1 MRKSLPLA
9 LAACRG
15 LLLALA
21 GPASA
26 AGSCA
31 QMKSWL
37 SAGGGASSGLVVM
50 DAETGEVVCAQDA
63 DTPRPLASNTKLFT
77 TAAALSLLGPQTR
90 IPTKVMTDGT
100 VDSAG
105 VLHGSLYLQGGGDPT
120 LGTPAFYDSYLAGLG
135 TNIFALVRQ
144 LKRAGITSVTGR
156 LYGDDTIFD
165 RKRGVLDSG
174 YATSQYIGPLSGL
187 DFNSGFAGNTSSSHF
202 SSEPAKLATQ
212 TLDNSM
218 RHSGIKISPTIAL
231 GRTPAAAKS
240 VAVIRSHPLTQI
252 INTTDVYSDN
262 FFAEMLAKLLGA
274 RIGSAGPPAAGTT
287 VVEDFAAELGSE
299 VHQVDGSGLTRSNEA
314 SPQEVVDLLLGMRR
328 AEVGDEFIQDL
339 ALSGHEGTTAGRM
352 KGTAAYGRCR
362 LKTGTLT
369 GVSNLSG
376 YCFNTSGKVMAFST
390 LMGSV
395 GSTETAHAY
404 QDKIAGPAG
413 DTRSPCPRL
422 ERVLAVGARG
432 GGGSLGLGLVVT
444 RVDRDLTGEGPA
456 QP

>member
-1 MRKSLPLA
+1 MMRKSLLAA
-9 LAACRG
+9 LAACLG

-26 AGSCA
+26 ADSCA

-37 SAGGGASSGLVVM
+37 NAGGGSSSGLLVV
-50 DAETGEVVCAQDA
+50 DAESGEVVCSQDA

-77 TAAALSLLGPQTR
+77 TSAALSLLGPESR
-90 IPTKVMTDGT
+90 IATKLMTDGT
-100 VDSAG
+100 IDSSG

-135 TNIFALVRQ
+135 TNIFALVPQ
-144 LKRAGITSVTGR
+144 LKRAGIKQVTGR

-218 RHSGIKISPTIAL
+218 RHSGIKVSPTVAL
-231 GRTPAAAKS
+231 GKTPAAAKS
-240 VAVIRSHPLTQI
+240 VAVIRSRPLTQI
-252 INTTDVYSDN
+252 VNTTDVYSDN

-274 RIGSAGPPAAGTT
+274 RIAHAGTTAAGTT
-287 VVEDFAAELGSE
+287 VIEDFAAELGSE
-299 VHQVDGSGLTRSNEA
+299 VHQVDGSGLTHSNEA
-314 SPQEVVDLLLGMRR
+314 SPQDVVDLLLGMRKS
-328 AEVGDEFIQDL
+328 AVSEDFIEDL
-339 ALSGHEGTTAGRM
+339 ALAGHEGTTAGRM
-352 KGTAAYGRCR
+352 KGTPAYGRCR

-376 YCFNTSGKVMAFST
+376 YCFNQDGKVMVFST

-395 GSTETAHAY
+395 GSTEYAHVY
-404 QDKIAGPAG
+404 QDKIAGAVAG
-413 DTRSPCPRL
+413 Y
-422 ERVLAVGARG
+422 
-432 GGGSLGLGLVVT
+432 
-444 RVDRDLTGEGPA
+444 
-456 QP
+456 

>member
-1 MRKSLPLA
+1 MRKALFPA
-9 LAACRG
+9 LAACLG
-15 LLLALA
+15 LFLLLA

-26 AGSCA
+26 ATSCA
-31 QMKSWL
+31 QMKAWL
-37 SAGGGASSGLVVM
+37 TAGGGSSSGLLVV
-50 DAETGEVVCAQDA
+50 DAESGEVICAQA
-63 DTPRPLASNTKLFT
+63 AETPRPLASNTKLFT
-77 TAAALSLLGPQTR
+77 TAAALSLLGPETR

-135 TNIFALVRQ
+135 TNIFALVPQ
-144 LKRAGITSVTGR
+144 LKRAGIKAVTGR

-218 RHSGIKISPTIAL
+218 RHSGIKISSTVAL
-231 GRTPAAAKS
+231 GKTPAAAKS
-240 VAVIRSHPLTQI
+240 VAVIRSQPLTKI
-252 INTTDVYSDN
+252 VNTTDVYSDN

-274 RIGSAGPPAAGTT
+274 RIGEAGTTAAGTT

-299 VHQVDGSGLTRSNEA
+299 IHQVDGSGLTHSNEA
-314 SPQEVVDLLLGMRR
+314 SPQEVVDLLLGMRTSNVS
-328 AEVGDEFIQDL
+328 ENFIEDL
-339 ALSGHEGTTAGRM
+339 ALAGHEGTTAGRM
-352 KGTAAYGRCR
+352 KGTPAYGRCR

-376 YCFNTSGKVMAFST
+376 YCFNKSGRVMAFST

-395 GSTETAHAY
+395 GSTEYAHIE
-404 QDKIAGPAG
+404 QDRIAGAVAG
-413 DTRSPCPRL
+413 Y
-422 ERVLAVGARG
+422 
-432 GGGSLGLGLVVT
+432 
-444 RVDRDLTGEGPA
+444 
-456 QP
+456 